1 MLGRAALAMWWDVP
15 CEARDELEHWH
26 AFEHVPERLS
36 IDGFLRASRWTD
48 ASGGDGFFV
57 MYELSA
63 HDVFAS
69 QAYLTRLN
77 APTPW

>member
-26 AFEHVPERLS
+26 AFEHVSERLS

-57 MYELSA
+57 I
-63 HDVFAS
+63 
-69 QAYLTRLN
+69 TN
-77 APTPW
+77 